1 MIAVVAGALMVLVAT
16 GDIFHSLFHPSAR
29 TTLSGTVI
37 RGVWIVVRR
46 LSDRAPRLLLIAGPL
61 GVLAAILTWAVLLVV
76 GWALIYW
83 PWLPDGYLLAQGLDP
98 AAHDG
103 FVDALYLSMVTLATL
118 GFGDI
123 APADPAL
130 RLVAP
135 IEALVGFGLLTASL
149 TWVLSLYP
157 VLRRIR
163 SLAEEV
169 LTLEAAGDGDARTA
183 LAEVP
188 PAEATAIVS
197 GLTTRLIAARTDLV
211 QSELVYYF
219 HPGDRLHSLADAL
232 LILLR
237 VAEDAA
243 APDRAPELR
252 LAGRRLGIALGAIA
266 KTLATDILR
275 RPGLGVADTFRAYR
289 DDHSPTPDRGGAPW
303 TSRPP
308 ST

>member
-1 MIAVVAGALMVLVAT
+1 MIAVAVGALMALVAT

-29 TTLSGTVI
+29 TTLSGVVI
-37 RGVWIVVRR
+37 RAVWIAVRR
-46 LSDRAPRLLLIAGPL
+46 LSARAPRLLLIAGPL
-61 GVLAAILTWAVLLVV
+61 GVLAAILNWAVLLVV

-83 PWLPDGYLLAQGLDP
+83 PWMPEGYLLAEGLDP
-98 AAHDG
+98 AAHNG

-123 APADPAL
+123 APADPVL

-169 LTLEAAGDGDARTA
+169 LTLEAAGDGDACAA

-188 PAEATAIVS
+188 PAEAAAIIS
-197 GLTTRLIAARTDLV
+197 GLASRLIAARTDLV

-232 LILLR
+232 AVLLR
-237 VAEDAA
+237 IADDAS
-243 APDRAPELR
+243 APGRPPELR
-252 LAGRRLGIALGAIA
+252 LAGRRLRIALEAIA
-266 KTLATDILR
+266 GTLAGDILR
-275 RPGLGVADTFRAYR
+275 SPGLGVAETFRAYAE
-289 DDHSPTPDRGGAPW
+289 DHHPEGRPTREA
-303 TSRPP
+303 SALR
-308 ST
+308 S

>member
-1 MIAVVAGALMVLVAT
+1 MIAVAAGALMVLVAT

-37 RGVWIVVRR
+37 RGVWIAVRG
-46 LSDRAPRLLLIAGPL
+46 LSRRVPRLLLIAGPL
-61 GVLAAILTWAVLLVV
+61 GVLAAILVWTALLMV

-83 PWLPDGYLLAQGLDP
+83 PWMPEGYLLAPGLEP
-98 AAHDG
+98 ELQNSI
-103 FVDALYLSMVTLATL
+103 VDALYLSMVTLATL

-123 APADPAL
+123 APAEPAL

-135 IEALVGFGLLTASL
+135 LEALVGFGLLTASL

-157 VLRRIR
+157 ILRRIR

-169 LTLEAAGDGDARTA
+169 LTLEAAGDGDAAAA

-211 QSELVYYF
+211 QSALVYYF
-219 HPGDRLHSLADAL
+219 HPGDRRHSLADAL
-232 LILLR
+232 PVLLR

-243 APDRAPELR
+243 APGRPPELR
-252 LAGRRLGIALGAIA
+252 LAGRRLRIALGAIA
-266 KTLATDILR
+266 ETLATDILR
-275 RPGLGVADTFRAYR
+275 RPGLGVADAFRAYR
-289 DDHSPTPDRGGAPW
+289 EDHSPTPDRGGAPW